1 MQKYTYRKPLLKNRL
16 IRSKFQPTEPYI
28 LPIPKRQ
35 QQNKL
40 YKFKSKYPPTIIK
53 QISKIII
60 TRLSKNSSN

>member
-40 YKFKSKYPPTIIK
+40 YKFKIK
-53 QISKIII
+53 IPYNHIQ
-60 TRLSKNSSN
+60 TNLKNYNN

>member
-16 IRSKFQPTEPYI
+16 IRSKFQPTEPFI

-40 YKFKSKYPPTIIK
+40 YKFKIKPPTNHT
-53 QISKIII
+53 Q
-60 TRLSKNSSN
+60 TNPKNGRDQTF